1 MWRHSL
7 RRRCVAVVGGEGVRL
22 RVCPRVIEG
31 ADDGADD
38 AGVFRITMAAVR
50 GVGIARFAEDEA
62 GDAVGVFAEAGDFL
76 RVVRAI
82 GSRGGGVKIRVATV
96 RRLG

>member
-1 MWRHSL
+1 MASFSAAAVCSRC
-7 RRRCVAVVGGEGVRL
+7 RRGRRPAAFS
-22 RVCPRVIEG
+22 PRAIEG

-38 AGVFRITMAAVR
+38 AGVFRITMAI
-50 GVGIARFAEDEA
+50 VGGISVARFAEDEA
-62 GDAVGVFAEAGDFL
+62 DDAIGIFAEAGDFQ

-82 GSRGGGVKIRVATV
+82 GTRGGGVKIRVATV

>member
-38 AGVFRITMAAVR
+38 AGVFRITMAT
-50 GVGIARFAEDEA
+50 VGGISVARFAEDEA
-62 GDAVGVFAEAGDFL
+62 DDAIGVFAEA
-76 RVVRAI
+76 AI
-82 GSRGGGVKIRVATV
+82 SCESCGRLEPGEGVCRFA
-96 RRLG
+96 